1 MNITYANIKKQ
12 LTKPIFQTATSSG
25 LLKIRYEYIYNKCIL
40 SLDIPVH
47 TYPDEELELD
57 DKQKEQ
63 EDTDS
68 LYSFK
73 LCEYSVLSITPL
85 YIKDMYV

>member
-1 MNITYANIKKQ
+1 MNTN
-12 LTKPIFQTATSSG
+12 
-25 LLKIRYEYIYNKCIL
+25 
-40 SLDIPVH
+40 
-47 TYPDEELELD
+47 PDEELELE

-63 EDTDS
+63 ADTDS

-85 YIKDMYV
+85 YIKDMYVYNRFRQ